1 MLQKEIFQLT
11 DQELLDKAKKTKSSA
26 ILNALVIGCMIG
38 VVVYSIVKNTYGFL
52 TLVPLYFIYQLV
64 KNSKNNKALEEELK
78 ARNLK

>member
-1 MLQKEIFQLT
+1 MLQKEISQLT